1 MACTALRQV
10 YTTSLDTLDDT
21 YRTDIGTETFSA
33 HKKELLVDI
42 ERVQKNTFARKVN
55 LLDKRSRMVRNHAFF
70 MMKVSRHFAALSQ
83 PPGSWRRRRQ
93 TVCPCSIEVSL
104 QRTGEGSH

>member
-1 MACTALRQV
+1 M
-10 YTTSLDTLDDT
+10 YTTSLDILDDS
-21 YRTDIGTETFSA
+21 YRTDIGTETFSE

-42 ERVQKNTFARKVN
+42 ERVQRNTFARKVN

-70 MMKVSRHFAALSQ
+70 MVKVSRHFATH
-83 PPGSWRRRRQ
+83 PGTWRRRRQ

-104 QRTGEGSH
+104 QRTGEGCPQGD